1 MTIDYKVTELMV
13 SVHASSDNPIF
24 GDTATHI
31 RIEDE
36 AGGGFVVLTQTN
48 EVNKPGELR
57 FDIDELHII
66 YSEAVKLMAQ
76 YNINTKE

>member
-1 MTIDYKVTELMV
+1 MAVDYKVTELAV
-13 SVHASSDNPIF
+13 SVHAPNDNPIF
-24 GDTATHI
+24 GVSSTHI

-36 AGGGFVVLTQTN
+36 AGGGFIILSQSN

-57 FDIDELHII
+57 FDIEELYIV
-66 YSEAVKLMAQ
+66 YNEAVKLMAQ